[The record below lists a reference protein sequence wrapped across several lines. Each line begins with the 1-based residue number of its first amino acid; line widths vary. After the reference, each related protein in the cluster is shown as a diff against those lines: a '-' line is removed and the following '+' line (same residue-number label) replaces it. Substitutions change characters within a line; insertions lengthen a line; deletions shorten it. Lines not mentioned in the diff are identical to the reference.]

1 MQYTAADFQH
11 ELDQW
16 AGEETPRVR
25 VLKCALRIAS
35 RVMVE
40 GVIEATLRMDGAT
53 TGTALPGDIPAG
65 MKAPGI
71 LSARAVRAVLLEDTG
86 T

>member
-1 MQYTAADFQH
+1 MRYTAADFQH
-11 ELDQW
+11 ELDHW

-35 RVMVE
+35 RVMAE
-40 GVIEATLRMDGAT
+40 GVIEGVLHVDGAT
-53 TGTALPGDIPAG
+53 TGTALPGDVPAG
-65 MKAPGI
+65 TKATGV
-71 LSARAVRAVLLEDTG
+71 LSARAVRAVLTEGAG